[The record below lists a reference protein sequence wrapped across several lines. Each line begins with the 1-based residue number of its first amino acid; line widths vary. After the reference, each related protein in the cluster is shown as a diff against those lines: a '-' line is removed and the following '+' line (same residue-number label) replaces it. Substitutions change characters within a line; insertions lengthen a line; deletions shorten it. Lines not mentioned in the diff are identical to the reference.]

1 MYQDQTWF
9 KTWDWCVQV
18 PQGLYNLLHWIN
30 KTYSPPE
37 IIITEVGA
45 AQSAAQETSDD
56 LGQIRFLKEHLSATK
71 KAIHDGI
78 KVTGYYV
85 WSLMDNFEWTDGYTS
100 KFGLMS
106 IDFSDMNRN
115 RKPRKSFECYRNII
129 RNRAVVDDNC
139 PDGYV

>member
-1 MYQDQTWF
+1 M
-9 KTWDWCVQV
+9 
-18 PQGLYNLLHWIN
+18 
-30 KTYSPPE
+30 
-37 IIITEVGA
+37 GA

-71 KAIHDGI
+71 RAIDDGL
-78 KVTGYYV
+78 KVIGYYV
-85 WSLMDNFEWTDGYTS
+85 WSLMDNFEWTDGYTA

-115 RKPRKSFECYRNII
+115 RKPRKSFECYKNII
-129 RNRAVVDDNC
+129 QNRAVVEDNC